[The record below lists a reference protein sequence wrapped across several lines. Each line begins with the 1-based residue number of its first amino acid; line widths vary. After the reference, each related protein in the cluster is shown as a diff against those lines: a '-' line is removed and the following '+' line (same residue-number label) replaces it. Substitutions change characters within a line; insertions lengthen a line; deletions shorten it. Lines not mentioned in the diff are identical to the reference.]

1 MTLTM
6 PALSL
11 AAQKIALFEGFRCR
25 PYPDSAGVPTIGY
38 GTTHYPDGRAVT
50 MADPLISPTAGLAF
64 LEHDLNDTAVNLWK
78 AMKIQPTL
86 NQWSAMLSLAYNM
99 GWPAIAK
106 STLVRLFNAGQ
117 RGIASMHFLD
127 WNKAHVDGRLVEVK
141 GLMNRRIA
149 EKSLFDLEG

>member
-1 MTLTM
+1 MTLIM
-6 PALSL
+6 PPLSL
-11 AAQKIALFEGFRCR
+11 AAAKILLFEGFRPR
-25 PYPDSAGVPTIGY
+25 PYLDSAGVPTIGA

-78 AMKIQPTL
+78 AMQVQPTF

-117 RGIASMHFLD
+117 GGIASMHFLD
-127 WNKAHVDGRLVEVK
+127 WDKAHVNGQLVVIK